1 MIQLGRALTDPAMA
15 PPVKALYV
23 YSSNPAAVCPNQA
36 LVLHG
41 LAREDLFTVVHEQV
55 MTDTARYADF
65 VLPATTSMEHE
76 DLYRSY
82 GQFYVQL
89 ARPGAAAARRGP
101 IQLGGVRDARSRP
114 RGRRGALREH
124 ARRP

>member
-23 YSSNPAAVCPNQA
+23 YSSNPAAVCPNQT
-36 LVLHG
+36 LVLQG

-82 GQFYVQL
+82 GQFYLQL
-89 ARPGAAAARRGP
+89 ARPCCRRRARPGP
-101 IQLGGVRDARSRP
+101 TGRCAGCSPAPWGWP
-114 RGRRGALREH
+114 RRTTRTRR
-124 ARRP
+124 RR